1 MVGKI
6 SKVKN
11 KAEALIL
18 NEMTVMQK
26 YTTNQGFITSVSHI
40 LEGLDN
46 GWVSSFI
53 TTVDD
58 LHLSLSLIRYMA
70 TLSISEIKMANISDV
85 DLSRLEVTKFGIL
98 L

>member
-1 MVGKI
+1 MLGKI
-6 SKVKN
+6 SKVKI
-11 KAEALIL
+11 KVEALIL

-85 DLSRLEVTKFGIL
+85 DFSRLEVTKFGIL